1 MKILMALLISASF
14 LFSQTVYE
22 IPFASEGNVIELEVL
37 NSSEINVD
45 NIIVNVV
52 DKPDWIKF
60 DENEKILTEIHPS
73 ENGKVKFQFNVDNEA
88 NVLEE
93 STLKFKIAGNNQAW
107 GKEIK
112 ISVLPP
118 DKFELNQNYPN
129 PFNPTSTISYTVPA
143 AAETGYIPSLQLVI
157 YDILGREVETL
168 VNEEQSPGYYKIA
181 WNANN
186 YASGIYI
193 YEVSIKNKNSKS
205 EVIRKKMMLMK

>member
-37 NSSEINVD
+37 NSSEINVN
-45 NIIVNVV
+45 NIIVNLVE
-52 DKPDWIKF
+52 KPDWIKF
-60 DENEKILTEIHPS
+60 DENEKILTELQAS
-73 ENGKVKFQFNVDNEA
+73 ADGKVKFQFNVDKEA
-88 NVLEE
+88 KVLEE
-93 STLKFKIAGNNQAW
+93 SALKFQIEGNNQTW

-129 PFNPTSTISYTVPA
+129 PFNPTTTISYTVPA
-143 AAETGYIPSLQLVI
+143 AAETGYIPSIQLVI
-157 YDILGREVETL
+157 YDILGRKVETL
-168 VNEEQSPGYYKIA
+168 VNEEKSSGYYKIT

-193 YEVSIKNKNSKS
+193 YEVCIKSTNSKS